1 MTNHVICDMIR
12 VDFDSSDGKG
22 GIHMSEK
29 RPHYVQ
35 VMSPKLEDVVVA
47 LTNAKGADRG
57 WADYANDCGINPSTM
72 SRIINGKLKSALS
85 VKTLDKLYQGRAAT
99 CKMSFDAFLIANGY
113 IDEDKQRD
121 MVDQRIAIHDKLD
134 RILDLTEKCIVTGL
148 YNRDIPFT
156 RVEHVGDGTPNEE
169 EILKLFGDIKCH
181 QLLRVGE
188 GDKSETC
195 GFEFVPLKLEKDEA
209 DSERI
214 IQENV
219 QLAIENYATI
229 FLEDAWNLDE
239 RLSDRVVFVFID
251 RILYEAFLDTFKKRR
266 LNHYMTVLLV
276 DIDETEVI
284 EERPLGLQ
292 AGKSFRGLFNAPLIG
307 RPNRR
312 FADHIGIFTGEQ

>member
-1 MTNHVICDMIR
+1 
-12 VDFDSSDGKG
+12 
-22 GIHMSEK
+22 MSER

-35 VMSPKLEDVVVA
+35 MMTPKLEDVVAV

-57 WADYANDCGINPSTM
+57 WADYAKDCGINPSTM

-85 VKTLDKLYQGRAAT
+85 VKTLEKLYQGRAAT
-99 CKMSFDAFLIANGY
+99 CKMSLDAFLIANGY

-121 MVDQRIAIHDKLD
+121 MVDQRMAIHDELD
-134 RILDLTEKCIVTGL
+134 RTLDLMEKCIVTGL
-148 YNRDIPFT
+148 YSRDIPFT

-169 EILKLFGDIKCH
+169 EILKLFGNIHCH

-284 EERPLGLQ
+284 EERPLGQQ
-292 AGKSFRGLFNAPLIG
+292 AGKSFSGLFDAPLIG
-307 RPNRR
+307 RPSRR

>member
-1 MTNHVICDMIR
+1 
-12 VDFDSSDGKG
+12 
-22 GIHMSEK
+22 MSER

-35 VMSPKLEDVVVA
+35 MMSPKLDDVVAV

-57 WADYANDCGINPSTM
+57 WAEYAKDCGINSSTM

-85 VKTLDKLYQGRAAT
+85 VRTLEKLYQHRAET
-99 CKMSFDAFLIANGY
+99 CKMNFEAFLIASGY
-113 IDEDKQRD
+113 VDEDKQRD
-121 MVDQRIAIHDKLD
+121 MIDQRIALNDELD
-134 RILDLTEKCIVTGL
+134 RIFDLTEKCIVTGL

-156 RVEHVGDGTPNEE
+156 RIDHVSDGTPNEE
-169 EILKLFGDIKCH
+169 EIKKLFGNIHCH
-181 QLLRVGE
+181 QLLRVGD

-195 GFEFVPLKLEKDEA
+195 GFEYVPLKLEADEA
-209 DSERI
+209 DSEQI
-214 IQENV
+214 IQKNV

-276 DIDETEVI
+276 DIDETKVI
-284 EERPLGLQ
+284 EERPLGKQ
-292 AGKSFRGLFNAPLIG
+292 AGKSFTGLFNAPLVG
-307 RPNRR
+307 RPSRR
-312 FADHIGIFTGEQ
+312 FADHIGMFTSDQ